1 MIRAIAIASESSDV
15 VGTVDLDCTRDGLAL
30 TFVRVAPYAVSFAPT
45 VPIVGRRAVVPYDR
59 IERVWDDGETLR
71 ILMDAPRIPYKR
83 LVLAHFTHDR
93 TQDHRA
99 LARRRQRSQ
108 LVIAGGAA
116 LLAAV
121 VVPLA
126 AQASLVLG
134 TFLGAAG
141 VFGLVAGALW
151 LAPALA
157 RTAYPHP
164 EQSGADRRALFDEL
178 RGYLPLD
185 AWEDFAPAPDGML
198 TARGRSVPP
207 PVREMGGVGAFPAP
221 ARAANV
227 LGSRGAIATTRE
239 DEEDD
244 GAGWPL
250 PGRTMAL
257 AVAAAFVGLLALS
270 SALRLLRPPE
280 TAPLAARETDRPDS
294 LPASAVPASTEA
306 QRVEVPTGESCLCQT
321 PTSVAFPVKVPRLT
335 RLAEITRARADARR
349 PSLDVEIAVVNNA
362 AAPTG
367 ELKANVGFLHAM
379 TPGQPAQRTQD
390 RGVFYEGPLAGGAAI
405 KWRVRGRGSSFLV
418 EGLDEAPLD
427 DGSLASPDAFAKLL
441 DARTR
446 SVRLHGAAM
455 LARARDERAGP
466 AIERLRTDARDNEA
480 AFLSS
485 IARAAAPL
493 YACKLSMQAE
503 DDGRV
508 AVTACVMNT
517 ANEDAGP
524 IDATLALSAG
534 GTRSPV
540 RPAVP
545 GTSSAPVFRTTI
557 AKSVRV
563 PAKAGVIVRGTV
575 DVSDVRDEVVGE
587 LELGVSGES
596 LTK

>member
-45 VPIVGRRAVVPYDR
+45 VPVVGRRAVVPYER

-93 TQDHRA
+93 TLDHRA
-99 LARRRQRSQ
+99 LAKRRQQ
-108 LVIAGGAA
+108 GQIAIAGGAA
-116 LLAAV
+116 LLAAL

-134 TFLGAAG
+134 SVLGAAG
-141 VFGLVAGALW
+141 VFGLVATALW
-151 LAPALA
+151 LAPTVG
-157 RTAYPHP
+157 RSAYPEP

-178 RGYLPLD
+178 RSHLPLD
-185 AWEDFAPAPDGML
+185 AWEDFAPAPDGIL

-207 PVREMGGVGAFPAP
+207 PIGAPGAFPQPATVRGSAAAP
-221 ARAANV
+221 
-227 LGSRGAIATTRE
+227 GRGASVAAR
-239 DEEDD
+239 EEDD
-244 GAGWPL
+244 EAAGWPL

-257 AVAAAFVGLLALS
+257 AAGAAFVGLLALS
-270 SALRLLRPPE
+270 SALRFLRPPE
-280 TAPLAARETDRPDS
+280 DAPIATREAERSDVGPAATVRLVDDAAPRADAP
-294 LPASAVPASTEA
+294 P
-306 QRVEVPTGESCLCQT
+306 GESCLCQT
-321 PTSVAFPVKVPRLT
+321 PTSVAIPVRVPRLT

-349 PSLDVEIAVVNNA
+349 PSLDVEIAIVNNA

-367 ELKANVGFLHAM
+367 ELKANVGFLHAAG
-379 TPGQPAQRTQD
+379 PGEAPRRTQD

-418 EGLDEAPLD
+418 EGLDEATLD
-427 DGSLASPDAFAKLL
+427 DASLASPDAFAKLL

-455 LARARDERAGP
+455 LARARDDRAAA
-466 AIERLRTDARDNEA
+466 AIERLKTDARDDEA
-480 AFLSS
+480 VFLSS

-493 YACKLSMQAE
+493 YACKLTMQAE
-503 DDGRV
+503 DDGKV
-508 AVTACVMNT
+508 AVSACVMNT

-524 IDATLALSAG
+524 LDATLALTSG

-540 RPAVP
+540 RPLVP
-545 GTSSAPVFRTTI
+545 GASAAAVLRTAI
-557 AKSVRV
+557 AKAVRV
-563 PAKAGVIVRGTV
+563 PAKTGIVVRGTI
-575 DVSDVRDEVVGE
+575 DVSEIRDEVVGE
-587 LELGVSGES
+587 IELGVASEGAPR
-596 LTK
+596 